1 MLSAANASVFDL
13 RGARR
18 ISPPTYEADA
28 VAFTE
33 GADPVALW
41 MGTAPS
47 TAIDREENSA
57 HVRPSPYF
65 RILLLS
71 S

>member
-33 GADPVALW
+33 GADPLALW

-47 TAIDREENSA
+47 TAIDREENLVAGGSSGI
-57 HVRPSPYF
+57 V
-65 RILLLS
+65 LS
-71 S
+71 FTDI